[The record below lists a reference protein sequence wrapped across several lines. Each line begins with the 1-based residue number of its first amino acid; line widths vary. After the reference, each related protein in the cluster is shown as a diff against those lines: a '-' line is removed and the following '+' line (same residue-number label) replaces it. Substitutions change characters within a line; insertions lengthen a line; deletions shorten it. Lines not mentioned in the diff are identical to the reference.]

1 MEKLSD
7 DLLIESY
14 WKAIELEL
22 SVEFIKL
29 IEQEIHRR
37 SIEQKVK
44 FIN

>member
-22 SVEFIKL
+22 SAEFIKL
-29 IEQEIHRR
+29 IELEIQRR
-37 SIEQKVK
+37 SIEQKIK
-44 FIN
+44 FMN